1 MSGKNS
7 TNLKQTKGG
16 EVIKQGDSSSIFE
29 YELLDYDGNKFSSLD
44 GKNAKIKIAN
54 VKGKKTIETVVENS
68 KIQFKL
74 EKILPAG
81 IYQVEVECDGFIF
94 PSDKSAKIDIIQSI
108 ENYQISNI
116 VEIDKVNIQEE
127 IATYMTTH
135 QIQPYNDSQ
144 IIKRIETLENKP
156 QADPETVDLTNYLT
170 SDQSYQTFV
179 TYSALQSQM
188 TTNIKDKHLELGID
202 ALIDDKLKNGGD
214 PFVTRSKLPT
224 IDTSQLASKNDLEEL
239 KRSVGSGSSTNN
251 ELKGQGFPYEL
262 NPEIGTTYI
271 DTTARNGAFKW
282 IKKRAGAGRD
292 NWIVLAGDTGR
303 VRSRNIQSTLGSS
316 FMEFRRI
323 NSTVEINFGGLSW
336 GWFGIKRRGAPG
348 YVPQGSD
355 RERNVVIL
363 NVNNVPIGFRPTG
376 SKLGMITND
385 AGNRLGT
392 WYLGGPGNNNQFR
405 LQFDDPVPTDRDI
418 GDIRFS
424 SVIYTT
430 DDPWPETL

>member
-1 MSGKNS
+1 MSRKNS
-7 TNLKQTKGG
+7 TNLKQTRGG
-16 EVIKQGDSSSIFE
+16 EVIKQGDFSSIFE

-54 VKGKKTIETVVENS
+54 AKGKKTIEAVVENS

-116 VEIDKVNIQEE
+116 VEIEKVNIQEE
-127 IATYMTTH
+127 IATYMATH

-144 IIKRIETLENKP
+144 IIKRIETLENRP

-239 KRSVGSGSSTNN
+239 KRSVGSGSSTNT

-271 DTTARNGAFKW
+271 DTTAKNGAFKW
-282 IKKRAGAGRD
+282 IKKRAGAGRA
-292 NWIVLAGDTGR
+292 NWVVLAGDTGR
-303 VRSRNIQSTLGSS
+303 VQAKNIQSAIGSS

-336 GWFGIKRRGAPG
+336 GWFGIKRRGAAG

-363 NVNNVPIGFRPTG
+363 NVNSVPLGFRPVG
-376 SKLGMITND
+376 SKIGMITND
-385 AGNRLGT
+385 KGQRLGT
-392 WYLGGPGNNNQFR
+392 WYLGGPGDNNQFR

>member
-1 MSGKNS
+1 MSEKNS
-7 TNLKQTKGG
+7 TNLRQTKGG
-16 EVIKQGDSSSIFE
+16 GVIKQGDSSSIFE
-29 YELLDYDGNKFSSLD
+29 YELLDYDGNKYSSLD

-54 VKGKKTIETVVENS
+54 AKGKKTIETVVENS

-116 VEIDKVNIQEE
+116 VEIEKVNIQEE
-127 IATYMTTH
+127 IATYMATH

-144 IIKRIETLENKP
+144 IIERIETLENRP

-239 KRSVGSGSSTNN
+239 KRSVGSGSSTNT

-271 DTTARNGAFKW
+271 DTTAKNGAFKW
-282 IKKRAGAGRD
+282 IKKRAGAGRA
-292 NWIVLAGDTGR
+292 NWVVLAGDTGR
-303 VRSRNIQSTLGSS
+303 VQAKNIQSAIGSS

-336 GWFGIKRRGAPG
+336 GWFGIKRRGAAG

-363 NVNNVPIGFRPTG
+363 NVNSVPLGFRPVG
-376 SKLGMITND
+376 SKIGMITND
-385 AGNRLGT
+385 KGQRLGT
-392 WYLGGPGNNNQFR
+392 WYLGGPGDNNQFR

>member
-1 MSGKNS
+1 MIGKNS

-54 VKGKKTIETVVENS
+54 AKGKKTIESVVENS

-74 EKILPAG
+74 EKILPDG

-127 IATYMTTH
+127 IATYMATH

-144 IIKRIETLENKP
+144 IIKRIETLENRP
-156 QADPETVDLTNYLT
+156 QANPETVDLTNYLT

-239 KRSVGSGSSTNN
+239 KRSVGSGSSTNT

-271 DTTARNGAFKW
+271 DTTAKNGAFKW
-282 IKKRAGAGRD
+282 IKKRAGAGRA
-292 NWIVLAGDTGR
+292 NWVVLAGDTGR
-303 VRSRNIQSTLGSS
+303 VQAKNIQSALGSS

-385 AGNRLGT
+385 AGKRLGT
-392 WYLGGPGNNNQFR
+392 WYLGGPGDNNQFR